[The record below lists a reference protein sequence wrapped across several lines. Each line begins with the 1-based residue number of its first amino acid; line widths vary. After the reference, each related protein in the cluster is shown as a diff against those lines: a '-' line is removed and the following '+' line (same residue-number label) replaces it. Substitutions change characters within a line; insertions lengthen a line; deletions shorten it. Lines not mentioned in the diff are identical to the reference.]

1 VDRPSEV
8 TLLKLGG
15 SLLTE
20 KTGVDAVRP
29 GVLAR
34 LAAEIA
40 ESATMDGG
48 PAGAGADAGRGGE
61 AAGATGAP
69 GVAGGAGGAAASA
82 AVAPGG
88 AAGPETGARAAAGP
102 GAPGPRHAAGGA
114 LVLAHGSG
122 SFGHVAAR
130 RHGIAAGLR
139 DAGQL
144 PGVSLTQERAAALH
158 WQVCAAL
165 AAAGL
170 HPFSLAPSSSVVAAR
185 GRPLTIAVEP
195 LLLALARGLLPVLY
209 GDVVMDREQGVAIC
223 STERLFEL
231 LARELPA
238 HGMRVRR
245 VLWLGET
252 DGVYDA
258 EGRTMDRLAAGDLA
272 LRGELRGAIGTAA
285 GTDVTGG
292 MLHRVETAL
301 ALAARGIPSLI
312 ANGTTPGLLA
322 AALRGEPVRGTEVV
336 G

>member
-1 VDRPSEV
+1 MDRPAEV

-20 KTGVDAVRP
+20 KTEVDAVRP
-29 GVLAR
+29 AVLAR

-40 ESATMDGG
+40 ASAAADGAPPAAGG
-48 PAGAGADAGRGGE
+48 PA
-61 AAGATGAP
+61 
-69 GVAGGAGGAAASA
+69 
-82 AVAPGG
+82 
-88 AAGPETGARAAAGP
+88 AAAGP
-102 GAPGPRHAAGGA
+102 RRVP

-130 RHGIAAGLR
+130 RHGIAAGLQG
-139 DAGQL
+139 AAQL

-165 AAAGL
+165 AVAGL
-170 HPFSLAPSSSVVAAR
+170 HPFSLAPSSSVVAAG

-238 HGMRVRR
+238 HGTRVRR

-258 EGRTMDRLAAGDLA
+258 DGRTVDRLRAGDLA
-272 LRGELRGAIGTAA
+272 RHGELSGAIGAAA

-312 ANGTTPGLLA
+312 ANGTVPGLLA
-322 AALRGEPVRGTEVV
+322 AALRGEQVRGTEVV